1 MHISRVG
8 TGTLLGIS
16 PGAVSGLRV
25 AEMALKDILLNK
37 AMTNGSQQ
45 PSKSTLLMHQ
55 VRTVSRY
62 SRYLHRYL
70 NVLIRSSLRTKP
82 AETHPQ
88 TSLTMPPTA
97 SEMSA

>member
-1 MHISRVG
+1 M
-8 TGTLLGIS
+8 
-16 PGAVSGLRV
+16 SGLRV

-62 SRYLHRYL
+62 SRYLDKYL
-70 NVLIRSSLRTKP
+70 NIY
-82 AETHPQ
+82 
-88 TSLTMPPTA
+88 
-97 SEMSA
+97 